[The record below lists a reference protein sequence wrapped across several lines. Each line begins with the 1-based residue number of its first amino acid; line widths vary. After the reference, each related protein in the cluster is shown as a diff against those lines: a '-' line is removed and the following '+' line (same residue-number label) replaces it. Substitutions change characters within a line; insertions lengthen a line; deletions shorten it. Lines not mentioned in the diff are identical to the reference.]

1 MSAVSGASEWPRLNE
16 PHVRAVSKDF
26 YEEFL
31 SKNPEAE
38 LEEVIISFRRGTISD
53 RGQTSTLYCPFKVER
68 ERRGDK
74 KLRFTFNKDWQFLC
88 LYKSS

>member
-1 MSAVSGASEWPRLNE
+1 MGPVSGASEWPRLNE
-16 PHVRAVSKDF
+16 THARAVSKDF

-31 SKNPEAE
+31 PKNPEAE
-38 LEEVIISFRRGTISD
+38 LEEVVISFRRGSIFD
-53 RGQTSTLYCPFKVER
+53 RGPPSTLYFPFKVER
-68 ERRGDK
+68 ERGGDK